1 MTWQLAVSAP
11 GVEHLVA
18 ARLARQQ
25 LPFHIFRH
33 LEVRVARGRKQ
44 ERLVPTFPRYV
55 FAWCPLGS
63 TRREVSETYGIVAM
77 VEGVVPQPIMDD
89 LLKRA
94 DRQSI
99 IDFPKP
105 PRAERFLPGERVRV
119 AGGPYQGFDAI
130 WSCRSG
136 AARCRV
142 LLGMMGRQVPIDM
155 DDEWLEAAHP
165 RSAKAKRPYWRPR
178 RRLEGAAAGL
188 GSP

>member
-1 MTWQLAVSAP
+1 MHLTWQLAVYAP

-33 LEVRVARGRKQ
+33 LEIRVARGRKQ

-55 FAWCPLGS
+55 FAWCPIGS
-63 TRREVSETYGIVAM
+63 ARREVSETYGIVAM
-77 VEGVVPQPIMDD
+77 VQGHLPQIEMDR
-89 LLKRA
+89 LLAVA
-94 DRQSI
+94 DGDSVI
-99 IDFPKP
+99 TFPKIETQHE
-105 PRAERFLPGERVRV
+105 ERFLPGERVRV

-155 DDEWLEAAHP
+155 DDEWLEAAQP
-165 RSAKAKRPYWRPR
+165 RPAKAKHPR
-178 RRLEGAAAGL
+178 MRHRH
-188 GSP
+188 